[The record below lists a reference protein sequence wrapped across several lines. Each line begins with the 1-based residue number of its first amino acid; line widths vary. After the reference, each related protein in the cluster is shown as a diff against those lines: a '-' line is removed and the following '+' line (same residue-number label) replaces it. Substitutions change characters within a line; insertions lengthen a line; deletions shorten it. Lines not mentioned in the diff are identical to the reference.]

1 MRIALAEPTLIE
13 QITQWGRETE
23 QPAEQ
28 ILEMAVQTYLDELEK
43 EAIRSETRAFWA
55 MYDDLL
61 KTYPDEYIALY
72 QGKVADHDK
81 DVSRLEERVRKQ
93 FGLLP
98 VLIAEVSPQP
108 RRELR
113 WLGGRIERVEANV

>member
-1 MRIALAEPTLIE
+1 MKIALTEPTLVRQVE
-13 QITQWGRETE
+13 QWGRETDRPVE
-23 QPAEQ
+23 K
-28 ILEMAVQTYLDELEK
+28 ILGMAVQTYLDELEK
-43 EAIRSETRAFWA
+43 EAIRSETQTFWA

-81 DVSRLEERVRKQ
+81 DVSRLEERVRER

-98 VLIAEVSPQP
+98 VLIAAVNPQP

-113 WLGGRIERVEANV
+113 WLGGRIDRVETNA